1 MTCSNACPTPSQA
14 GTIRRI
20 CVQPNTHGMAR
31 KVARSVPGLRRV
43 GRLPG
48 MPADEAVVV
57 NYGMEF
63 FKTHKVRPETFQS
76 RRVKILEYPI
86 SLTFTAYPFLL
97 PHLEF

>member
-1 MTCSNACPTPSQA
+1 
-14 GTIRRI
+14 
-20 CVQPNTHGMAR
+20 
-31 KVARSVPGLRRV
+31 
-43 GRLPG
+43 